1 MSFEIHFSIEA
12 FKRSELGEDNS
23 QFKKLLDAE
32 EQLKPPL
39 TSDAVNS
46 SSYGIE
52 KRDRARAKFSVSMA
66 TLKHPRTQRNPSFDY
81 PFADSDHMSKRA
93 RLMEITD
100 EIFSSV
106 ILLFRG
112 DQFTS
117 ISNLLFGLLFHSAES
132 LMIKVDLSVEDGHLF
147 NMGKLIEE
155 LERKPRNQL
164 DQDLCSSSY
173 VIQLLDGLGT
183 LSTP

>member
-1 MSFEIHFSIEA
+1 MTHWCHNHNCGDNHFITYTNRRIKEKNKDPFS
-12 FKRSELGEDNS
+12 RSELGEYNS
-23 QFKKLLDAE
+23 QFKKVLDAE

-46 SSYGIE
+46 SSGGIE
-52 KRDRARAKFSVSMA
+52 KRGRARAKFS
-66 TLKHPRTQRNPSFDY
+66 
-81 PFADSDHMSKRA
+81 
-93 RLMEITD
+93 
-100 EIFSSV
+100 
-106 ILLFRG
+106 
-112 DQFTS
+112 
-117 ISNLLFGLLFHSAES
+117 
-132 LMIKVDLSVEDGHLF
+132 MIKVDLSVEDGHLC

-183 LSTP
+183 LSTPESLFMIVFAVFIREYDPSYI